1 MYLVFCYGVLSAVLG
16 QKNVSSKE
24 FTIHGHQARSDKGI
38 VGTVKGRIEIGRVT
52 VWGTLLF
59 RGKPLQEIGKG
70 VVLFFEK

>member
-38 VGTVKGRIEIGRVT
+38 VGTVKGRIEVGRVT
-52 VWGTLLF
+52 V
-59 RGKPLQEIGKG
+59 
-70 VVLFFEK
+70 